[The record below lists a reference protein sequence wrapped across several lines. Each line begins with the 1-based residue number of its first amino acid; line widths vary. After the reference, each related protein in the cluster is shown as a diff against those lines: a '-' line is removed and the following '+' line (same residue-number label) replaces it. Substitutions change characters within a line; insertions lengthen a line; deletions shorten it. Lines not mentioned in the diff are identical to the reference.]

1 MQFSHLKILHESP
14 KTCALNSRR
23 KFANASLFSCIF
35 ARALPAKSTAH
46 KYCTSQ
52 ILHKACT
59 NTAEILHK
67 SCTDS
72 GGKSA
77 AHKYHNTS
85 PLHHNLPNS
94 GKTASARAQKRLL
107 GIIRIHSDVLKFL
120 LSVHQ
125 EGLRSIHI
133 SDRASYTHREQAQN
147 ICKTIN
153 RAFPPN

>member
-1 MQFSHLKILHESP
+1 MLRCLVVY
-14 KTCALNSRR
+14 
-23 KFANASLFSCIF
+23 
-35 ARALPAKSTAH
+35 LPGLCLQNLQHTNTVLH
-46 KYCTSQ
+46 KYY
-52 ILHKACT
+52 IYKACT

-125 EGLRSIHI
+125 EGHRSIHI
-133 SDRASYTHREQAQN
+133 YIRSCIIHTPWTSSKHMQN
-147 ICKTIN
+147 KPWS
-153 RAFPPN
+153 FPPIIWTKCPLTWPYFCW

>member
-1 MQFSHLKILHESP
+1 MLRCLVVYLP
-14 KTCALNSRR
+14 GL
-23 KFANASLFSCIF
+23 
-35 ARALPAKSTAH
+35 LPAKSTAH
-46 KYCTSQ
+46 KYYTSQ
-52 ILHKACT
+52 ILYKACT

-133 SDRASYTHREQAQN
+133 SDRASSTHREHDQN
-147 ICKTIN
+147 KCKNKSFSKNNIVN
-153 RAFPPN
+153 IQNGIEFYFSS

>member
-35 ARALPAKSTAH
+35 APLCLQNLQPTSTVLH
-46 KYCTSQ
+46 KYYTKLAQ
-52 ILHKACT
+52 ILQ
-59 NTAEILHK
+59 K

-125 EGLRSIHI
+125 EGRRSIHI

-147 ICKTIN
+147 ICKTSHG
-153 RAFPPN
+153 AFPP